1 MAFPTVSNA
10 LTGETEITITYAGE
24 TPVTIPSNFIGSWTP
39 SFSPQ
44 VLESPRLSGTSSRP
58 NGRLDN
64 PTAQATVYLNSFSD
78 IQYIIPDVMD
88 GDVAVIGST
97 GTCYVPVPAEVRFH
111 NPCAVD
117 DSNDIVLPNAFIMME
132 DTNERNATDEVA
144 VMFNFYP
151 QAGPTG
157 QVRYGADASS

>member
-1 MAFPTVSNA
+1 MFPTVSKA
-10 LTGETEITITYAGE
+10 LTGETEITITYEGE
-24 TPVTIPSNFIGSWTP
+24 TPVTIPSNFIGTWTP

-78 IQYIIPDVMD
+78 IQYIIPE
-88 GDVAVIGST
+88 
-97 GTCYVPVPAEVRFH
+97 PAEVRFH
-111 NPCAVD
+111 NPCAED
-117 DSNDIVLPNAFIMME
+117 DSNDIVLPNAFIAME

-151 QAGPTG
+151 QAGPEG
-157 QVRYGADASS
+157 QVRYGGESS

>member
-1 MAFPTVSNA
+1 MFPTVSNA
-10 LTGETEITITYAGE
+10 LTGETEITITYDGQ

-64 PTAQATVYLNSFSD
+64 PTAQATVYLNDFSD
-78 IQYIIPDVMD
+78 IQYIIPQIMD
-88 GDVAVIGST
+88 GSVAVLGST
-97 GTCYVPVPAEVRFH
+97 GTCYVPEPAEVRFH
-111 NPCAVD
+111 NPCEEDA
-117 DSNDIVLPNAFIMME
+117 SNDIVLPAAFIAME

-144 VMFNFYP
+144 VLFNFYP
-151 QAGPTG
+151 QASPEG
-157 QVRYGADASS
+157 QVRYGDATS

>member
-1 MAFPTVSNA
+1 MPFPTVSNA
-10 LTGETEITITYAGE
+10 LTGETEITITYPSE

-64 PTAQATVYLNSFSD
+64 PTAQAVVYLNSFAD

-88 GDVAVIGST
+88 GDTAVIGST
-97 GTCYVPVPAEVRFH
+97 GTCYVPEPAEVRFH

-117 DSNDIVLPNAFIMME
+117 DSSDIVLPNAYIMIE

-151 QAGPTG
+151 QAGPNG
-157 QVRYGADASS
+157 QIRYGADASS